1 MSLQIQNLSY
11 THPDGVTLF
20 KDLNF
25 SIPQGC
31 KCSIIG
37 KNGSGKSTLLKIL
50 AGHLHPTDGCILN
63 RDSTLLIPQH
73 FGQYDNM
80 CVAEALGVHNK
91 INAYNNILR
100 GETSPENFDILD
112 DDWEIA
118 DKVTS
123 ALAQWLPENISADT
137 PMRQLSGGEKTKVFL
152 ASISIHKPDII
163 LMDEPTNHLDNIGRE
178 KLYRFIGDSTATTII
193 VSHDRTLLNL
203 LDNQFELS
211 GGAIRYYPMSY
222 DDYSAEVESER
233 ENLAKRLAGKEKELL
248 KTKRLA
254 NRQKERQEKQNS
266 RGRQHSRKEG
276 LPRIL
281 MGGLKDRAEK
291 TTSQLADTMASKISK
306 INDDIT
312 TLRSSLKDSSS
323 IKMDFEDSIIHKGK
337 ILVKATN
344 VNHTFPMSR
353 PLWNDSVDFTV
364 TSGDRIRIT
373 GINGCGKSTL
383 LHMITGRIKA
393 SQGDIS
399 VADDTSIIYID
410 QEYSLIADDVS
421 IFEQLSRFNR
431 ELHDHELKSYL
442 THFLFT
448 RDVWDQPCAKLSG
461 GERMRLLLCCL
472 MISNNTPD
480 IIIADE
486 PTNNLDIDSMQ
497 ILASTLRSYQGTLIV
512 VSHDDNFI
520 ADVDVRQTINLT

>member
-25 SIPQGC
+25 SIQQGC

-73 FGQYDNM
+73 FGQYDNI

-91 INAYNNILR
+91 INAYNNILQ

-163 LMDEPTNHLDNIGRE
+163 LMDEPTNHLDNIGRG

-211 GGAIRYYPMSY
+211 GGAIIYYPMSY

-233 ENLAKRLAGKEKELL
+233 ENLAKRLA
-248 KTKRLA
+248 
-254 NRQKERQEKQNS
+254 
-266 RGRQHSRKEG
+266 
-276 LPRIL
+276 
-281 MGGLKDRAEK
+281 
-291 TTSQLADTMASKISK
+291 
-306 INDDIT
+306 
-312 TLRSSLKDSSS
+312 
-323 IKMDFEDSIIHKGK
+323 
-337 ILVKATN
+337 
-344 VNHTFPMSR
+344 
-353 PLWNDSVDFTV
+353 
-364 TSGDRIRIT
+364 
-373 GINGCGKSTL
+373 
-383 LHMITGRIKA
+383 
-393 SQGDIS
+393 
-399 VADDTSIIYID
+399 
-410 QEYSLIADDVS
+410 
-421 IFEQLSRFNR
+421 
-431 ELHDHELKSYL
+431 
-442 THFLFT
+442 
-448 RDVWDQPCAKLSG
+448 
-461 GERMRLLLCCL
+461 
-472 MISNNTPD
+472 
-480 IIIADE
+480 
-486 PTNNLDIDSMQ
+486 
-497 ILASTLRSYQGTLIV
+497 
-512 VSHDDNFI
+512 
-520 ADVDVRQTINLT
+520 